1 MSPKVFITAEL
12 TLPEP
17 LENHSWLVKNLVKI
31 KKGKTKYIT
40 QVFLL
45 DENETIVL
53 VHYEKWDREVTLLND
68 FLAVITDEVI
78 RKLDDYVNFQTIE
91 WSEDNSNFVRDN
103 LGATQVSE
111 TKTIIETEWR

>member
-12 TLPEP
+12 TLPTP
-17 LENHSWLVKNLVKI
+17 LKNHTWLVRNLVKI
-31 KKGKTKYIT
+31 KKGKTKYAT
-40 QVFLL
+40 HVFLL
-45 DENETIVL
+45 NEEETVVL

-78 RKLDDYVNFQTIE
+78 RKLDDYTNFQTIE
-91 WSEDNSNFVRDN
+91 WSEDNDGFVRN
-103 LGATQVSE
+103 ELGATKLSE